1 MAKQEYAKI
10 KDGYSESKKK
20 LKKFEVK
27 YNMTSKE
34 FYDKINKDICSTR
47 IAPADVVDWLFNC
60 NIFISSGGKL
70 K

>member
-10 KDGYSESKKK
+10 KDGYSESKKE

-34 FYDKINKDICSTR
+34 FTTK
-47 IAPADVVDWLFNC
+47 
-60 NIFISSGGKL
+60 
-70 K
+70 